1 MERIDYPRWLHH
13 QTLDPVI
20 ARNAEDGARLF
31 TLGYDLQP
39 PPYVP
44 PGFEPAPYVP
54 PGFEPAAE
62 VFTQVVETG
71 KNKPGRPRR

>member
-44 PGFEPAPYVP
+44 PGFEPA
-54 PGFEPAAE
+54 AE